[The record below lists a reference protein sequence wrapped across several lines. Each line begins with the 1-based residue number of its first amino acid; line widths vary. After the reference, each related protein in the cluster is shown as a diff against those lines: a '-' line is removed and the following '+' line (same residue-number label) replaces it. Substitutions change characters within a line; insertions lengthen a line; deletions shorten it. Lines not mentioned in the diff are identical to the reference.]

1 MILAQRERPGNM
13 RLFSK
18 YSLFTAVFWSLLSV
32 WIQANDR
39 LISDSWE
46 SRSIDGNMV
55 RWDSRAKG
63 HVFCFLG
70 CECPVARFYASKLS
84 ALHGD
89 LTEKG
94 IRFIAVMSNQHDSE
108 ADILRFQKEL
118 EIPFPI
124 LRDAGQTLAARWKA
138 TRTAEVVVLDP
149 RGEVVY
155 RGRVDDQVSPGIKR
169 PEAKQH
175 DLRDSLLELIEKG
188 ETHVASTSP
197 VGCLITFERK
207 VEGHS
212 KLTFNGEIGRIFNK
226 HCYDCHRRGDIGPF
240 DISVYEEV
248 RGWAD
253 MICEVIDNGRMPPWH
268 ANKEHGKFMNA
279 RSMSLEEIEKVK
291 RWVSEGSPLGSAS
304 EGVPWKEVDSGWRL
318 PKEPDL
324 IVSMRDRP
332 YRIPAEGTVDY
343 QYFVVD
349 PKLTEDKWVDAA
361 QVIPGNLSVVHHA
374 IVFIRPPD
382 GTPFSG
388 TSWLTAYVPG
398 QRVSGFPS
406 GHARFV
412 PAGSKFVFQMH
423 YTPNGTE
430 QLDVTQLGISFVDT
444 SSVTHEVTTIMGI
457 DQSFE
462 IPPHANH
469 YMVHGNVR
477 VPQKDA
483 VLLAVS
489 PHMHLRGKA
498 FQLRSY
504 TSRGES
510 KILLDVPRYDFN
522 WQHTYEFEEPVPF
535 SSIDRLEFD
544 VVFDNS
550 EGNPSN
556 PDPEQFVMWG
566 DQTWEEMAVA
576 FFEIA
581 TPRNSEMK
589 RDRTVR
595 SRQNP
600 SVDIQSAAA
609 VTDDAAS
616 KWADN
621 YIRRFDRDRNG
632 ILEKSEVSDLVRVYS
647 FHLIDQNGDE
657 RLTRDEL
664 VRSFEARRGR

>member
-1 MILAQRERPGNM
+1 MILDHRERLGIM

-18 YSLFTAVFWSLLSV
+18 YSLLVAVFWSLLSV
-32 WIQANDR
+32 WIRANDR
-39 LISDSWE
+39 LISDAWE
-46 SRSIDGNMV
+46 SKSIDGNMV

-70 CECPVARFYASKLS
+70 CECPVARFYASRLS
-84 ALHGD
+84 ALHSD
-89 LTEKG
+89 LKERG
-94 IRFIAVMSNQHDSE
+94 IRFVAVMSNQHDSE

-124 LRDAGQTLAARWKA
+124 LRDAGQTLAAGWKA
-138 TRTAEVVVLDP
+138 TRTAEVVVLDS
-149 RGEVVY
+149 RGQVAY
-155 RGRVDDQVSPGIKR
+155 RGRVDDQMSPGIKR

-175 DLRDSLLELIEKG
+175 DLRDALVELIEIG

-207 VEGHS
+207 VEGRS
-212 KLTFNGEIGRIFNK
+212 QSTFSGEIGRIFNK

-268 ANKEHGKFMNA
+268 ANKEHGKFLNA

-291 RWVSEGSPLGSAS
+291 RWVLEGSPLGSTS
-304 EGVPWKEVDSGWRL
+304 EGLPWKAVDSGWRL
-318 PKEPDL
+318 PKQPDL
-324 IVSMRDRP
+324 IVAMRDRP
-332 YRIPAEGTVDY
+332 YRIPAEGAVDY

-361 QVIPGNLSVVHHA
+361 QVIPGNASVVHHA

-382 GTPFSG
+382 GTAFNG

-430 QLDVTQLGISFVDT
+430 QLDVTQLGVSFVDA

-469 YMVHGNVR
+469 HLVHGNVR
-477 VPQKDA
+477 IPQKDA

-504 TSRGES
+504 ASRGEQ

-550 EGNPSN
+550 ESNPSN

-581 TPRNSEMK
+581 TPRSSEMK

-595 SRQNP
+595 SRQTP
-600 SVDIQSAAA
+600 SVDIRSA
-609 VTDDAAS
+609 VDIPDDAAS

-621 YIRRFDRDRNG
+621 YIRRFDRDRDG
-632 ILEKSEVSDLVRVYS
+632 ILEKSEVSDLIRVYS

-657 RLTRDEL
+657 LLTRDEL